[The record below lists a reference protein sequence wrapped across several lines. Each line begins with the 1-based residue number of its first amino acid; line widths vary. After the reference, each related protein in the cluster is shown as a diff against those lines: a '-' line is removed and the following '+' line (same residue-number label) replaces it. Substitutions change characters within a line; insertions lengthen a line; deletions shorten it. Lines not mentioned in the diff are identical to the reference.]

1 MCGIA
6 GGFWLDPSRSINQR
20 VEEALSVLR
29 RRGPDHQG
37 YDRHIVLNN
46 SMVVLGHTRLSIIDL
61 SSAAQ
66 QPMYSKDSRFGV
78 VFNGEIYNYLE
89 IREELE
95 GLGVEFRTRSDT
107 EVLLAAWAKWGA
119 EALARFEGMFAFAVF
134 DRKNETLTLVRDPF
148 GIKPLFYTYESGGIQ
163 FASEIPALRVLKC
176 ERAQLNW
183 QRAYDYLVHG
193 EYDFGEESF
202 IDGISNLMPGHLLRI
217 DLNNPQASKPVA
229 WWSPSIAP
237 CASISFTSASEL
249 LREKFLANV
258 RLHLRS
264 DVPLGAALSGGID
277 SSAIVCAMRYLE
289 PDATIHT
296 FSYIALNSQFSEES
310 WVDKVNLHVRTVAHK
325 AVTTGEELASDLND
339 LIATQGEPFGGTSI
353 YAQYRVFRLA
363 KEHGITVTLE
373 GQGAD
378 EIMGGYNGYPGQRIH
393 SLIDRG
399 QYAQAWGFLNEWA
412 TWPGRS
418 RLDGLKRVLGE
429 YSTGWLHNALRKLNG
444 MDNVPSWIRPG
455 PLHESGVSMV
465 CPEIKSLYEQPG
477 RRMMADLATSLSQRG
492 LLGLLRHGDR
502 NSMRF
507 SVESR
512 VPFLSA
518 DLSEFM
524 LSLPE
529 EYLVSPQGQT
539 KRLLRA
545 ALRGIVPDEILDR
558 RDKVGFATP
567 EKQWLLAMTDTIRVW
582 LSEDLKLPFLDQSV
596 LLMHFEEVVAGRRP
610 FTSQVWRWINFF
622 QWYKGLQ

>member
-6 GGFWLDPSRSINQR
+6 GGFWRAPATSINQL
-20 VEEALSVLR
+20 VEVALSAMQ

-37 YDRHIVLNN
+37 YDCHVIPQGTI
-46 SMVVLGHTRLSIIDL
+46 VLGHTRLSIIDL

-66 QPMYSKDSRFGV
+66 QPMYSEDRRFGV

-89 IREELE
+89 IRTELE
-95 GLGVEFRTRSDT
+95 GLGVQFFTRSDT
-107 EVLLAAWAKWGA
+107 EVLLEAWAKWGA
-119 EALARFEGMFAFAVF
+119 KALARFKGMFAFAVF
-134 DRKNETLTLVRDPF
+134 DRMHETLTFVRDQF
-148 GIKPLFYTYESGGIQ
+148 GIKPFFYAYEAGGVQ
-163 FASEIPALRVLKC
+163 FASEIHALRVLKR

-202 IDGISNLMPGHLLRI
+202 IDGILNLMPGHMLCI
-217 DLNNPQASKPVA
+217 DLNNPLASEPVA
-229 WWSPSIAP
+229 WWRPSIAP
-237 CASISFTSASEL
+237 CEPISFASASDL
-249 LREKFLANV
+249 LREKFLANI

-289 PDATIHT
+289 PDANIHT
-296 FSYIALNSQFSEES
+296 FSYIARDSQVSEES
-310 WVDKVNLHVRTVAHK
+310 WVDKVNQYTNAVPHK
-325 AVTTGEELASDLND
+325 TLVSGKELALDLED

-353 YAQYRVFRLA
+353 YAQYRVFKLA
-363 KEHGITVTLE
+363 KEHGVTVTLE

-393 SLIDRG
+393 SLIDQG
-399 QYAQAWGFLNEWA
+399 QYAQAWAFLNQWA

-418 RLDGLKRVLGE
+418 RLEGLKRVVGE
-429 YSTGWLHNALRKLNG
+429 YSTGWLNNALRNLNG
-444 MDNVPSWIRPG
+444 MENLPGWIRPG
-455 PLHESGVSMV
+455 PLLESGVSMV
-465 CPEIKSLYEQPG
+465 FPEIKSPYEQPG

-512 VPFLSA
+512 VPFLTA

-529 EYLVSPQGQT
+529 EYLVSPRGQT

-545 ALRGIVPDEILDR
+545 AMRGIVPDEILER

-567 EKQWLLAMTDTIRVW
+567 EKQWLLEMTDTIRVW
-582 LSEDLKLPFLDQSV
+582 LSEDLKLPFLNQSV
-596 LLMHFEEVVAGRRP
+596 LLMHFEEVAIGRRP
-610 FTSQVWRWINFF
+610 FTWQVWRWINFF